1 VVNCPGNIQSPARG
15 GATPRLSSAPDVRV
29 VVKPLLKNQEAGGG
43 GTIVVV
49 PRFVDLAPKR
59 ADRLLK
65 VSC

>member
-1 VVNCPGNIQSPARG
+1 
-15 GATPRLSSAPDVRV
+15 V